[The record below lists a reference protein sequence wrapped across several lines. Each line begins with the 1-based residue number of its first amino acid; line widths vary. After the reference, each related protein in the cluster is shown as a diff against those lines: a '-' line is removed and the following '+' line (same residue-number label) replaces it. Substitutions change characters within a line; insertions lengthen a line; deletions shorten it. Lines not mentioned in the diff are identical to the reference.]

1 MAAGAESQG
10 AKEGTS
16 FWRIPDRGDAFR
28 FAVKIAR
35 PGDLVIAL
43 GKGHEQSM
51 CFGELEF
58 PWDDRV
64 ALRAA
69 IAELLD
75 IPGPEMPYL
84 PTSQQSNN

>member
-1 MAAGAESQG
+1 MGQSSQG
-10 AKEGTS
+10 AVEGTN

-28 FAVKIAR
+28 IAVKIAR

-51 CFGELEF
+51 CFGEQSF
-58 PWDDRV
+58 PGMNRV
-64 ALRAA
+64 ALQAA
-69 IAELLD
+69 LAELLD

-84 PTSQQSNN
+84 PTSQQPKN